1 MALWTKVI
9 AETFQLGGR
18 IVLINEKSP
27 SDLKDWLAPL
37 SSSKSFAHVQYSV
50 NDLIQGHYRTNAQ
63 DLVLFFPAQLD
74 YLKQLDALLM
84 GQRVLIASV
93 DSTYQDPRMDE
104 VWLGLTV
111 KDWAQGLSH
120 VATQTGALKIVNDQD
135 LKPCLF
141 LDRDDVIVPNVPY
154 NKEAAKVELMPGI
167 CELIHA
173 AHQKG
178 YWVAVVTNQS
188 GLGRG
193 WVQWSEY
200 KEVHQQM
207 LRLLAQQNC
216 WLDECE
222 WAAYIDE
229 APTTIGSLYSG
240 LRKPRAGMFQ
250 KVQRKLNVHMPKSLM
265 IGDSASDLIA
275 AFSAGV
281 GSLLLLKSEK
291 WDAEKAKLDEYK
303 KRELS
308 FSYEVIDGLKAELI
322 R

>member
-18 IVLINEKSP
+18 IVLLTEKAP
-27 SDLKDWLAPL
+27 AELDQWLAPL
-37 SSSKSFAHVQYSV
+37 AKSPAFASVQYSV
-50 NDLIQGHYRTNAQ
+50 ADLVQGHYRTNSE
-63 DLVLFFPAQLD
+63 DLVLFFPQQLD
-74 YLKQLDALLM
+74 YLKQLDALLL
-84 GQRVLIASV
+84 GQRVLIASA
-93 DSTYQDPRMDE
+93 DSSYEDPRMDQ
-104 VWLGLTV
+104 VWLGLSL

-120 VATQTGALKIVNDQD
+120 VASNTGSLSVVSASD

-141 LDRDDVIVPNVPY
+141 LDRDDVIIPNVPY

-173 AHQKG
+173 AHAKG
-178 YWVAVVTNQS
+178 FWVSVVTNQS

-216 WLDECE
+216 WLDESE

-229 APTTIGSLYSG
+229 APTVIGSLYSG

-291 WDAEKAKLDEYK
+291 MDQEVAKLEEYK
-303 KRELS
+303 KREPSFMYQSINALS
-308 FSYEVIDGLKAELI
+308 ADLLN
-322 R
+322 